1 MDIIINETTLI
12 SDNIV
17 WDNINNYINTNV
29 SIIYIG
35 SNATLNDKLLSL
47 HKNREFDK
55 LIIISKSDISDRY
68 LDYLL
73 IPLLIITFC
82 NMLKKIV

>member
-29 SIIYIG
+29 SIIYI
-35 SNATLNDKLLSL
+35 LSL
-47 HKNREFDK
+47 IH
-55 LIIISKSDISDRY
+55 I
-68 LDYLL
+68 
-73 IPLLIITFC
+73 
-82 NMLKKIV
+82 